1 MRCVEQ
7 VGGAIDEA
15 AGAEPLY
22 LPAPDKA
29 AALVRLE
36 REVARLRALQL
47 RILAVSDE
55 VAAETGARSAG
66 AWLGQQVPLGYAEA
80 GRTRRLAVALEVNW
94 RQVGAA
100 FAAGRLTEAQ
110 AETIVRALD
119 ALPESAGQELRERAE
134 AHLSSHAAH
143 LDPRQLRLLGRRVLE
158 LMAPDV
164 VEAQEYRLLLAEEQ
178 RARQDTRSLASAA
191 EATAP
196 RRFVGAC
203 PDQVASRLRIYLDAI
218 SSPRRLAG
226 KPDDRP
232 RLIGPRRLGEAFCA
246 LIERLP
252 DDVCLNTVRVRPR
265 SWF

>member
-7 VGGAIDEA
+7 VGVAIDEA

-29 AALVRLE
+29 VALVRLE

-66 AWLGQQVPLGYAEA
+66 AWLGQQVPLGHAEA
-80 GRTRRLAVALEVNW
+80 RRTDRLAVALEVSW

-100 FAAGRLTEAQ
+100 FAAGRLTEAK

-134 AHLSSHAAH
+134 AHLVVHAAH

-158 LMAPDV
+158 LVAPDV
-164 VEAQEYRLLLAEEQ
+164 VEAEEYRRLLAEEQ
-178 RARQDTRSLASAA
+178 RARKDTRLSIRSRGDGSS
-191 EATAP
+191 E
-196 RRFVGAC
+196 FVA
-203 PDQVASRLRIYLDAI
+203 ASRTMWHRGFGSTSTRSRRLDAW
-218 SSPRRLAG
+218 S
-226 KPDDRP
+226 
-232 RLIGPRRLGEAFCA
+232 
-246 LIERLP
+246 
-252 DDVCLNTVRVRPR
+252 VRVRTDR
-265 SWF
+265 DW